1 MARTHSFVNLPDVKR
16 KRTKIRIPYGL
27 KTTMS
32 VGKLYPIDFMEVLPG
47 DTISGKVVNV
57 SRVSSSFL
65 RPVMDNLFCDIHHF
79 FVPLRLV
86 YEDAEKVFGNP
97 NPSAYN
103 SDTLKEIPSVYLSGD
118 TDAYTVSEKSV
129 GDYLGLPLGTYDNDQ
144 KVSVLPFR
152 AFAKIWNEWFRN
164 ENVQGE
170 TYINMTDTPTSS
182 EKVNNNNWSASNYM
196 GKLPSANKIKDIFT
210 SCLPKPQK
218 GLASEVPVSLKGKT
232 PVFAT
237 GDIMSDETVEAYS
250 GLAGMR
256 MHSKSGL
263 DVVNS
268 TTVLN
273 SVLGFP
279 SDITSNMS
287 KNFTLGGQDIVF
299 PEDQTFTSLYP
310 SNLWALWDNPVA
322 TANGNITVN
331 DLRFAFQFQR
341 MLEADALYGSRYSEY
356 LLGHYGVSNPDSRLQ
371 FTEYLGGGRIP
382 ISVQQV
388 AQTVPISEES
398 NVGEL
403 GAFSLSNGFSRFSKS
418 FTEHGYLFTVAC
430 IRQVHSYS
438 QGLEKKWT
446 RFDRNDFFDPL
457 YAHLSE
463 QPIYEEQLYHGS
475 EAFKSKVFGYNEYGA
490 EYRYI
495 ANRLTGEMRPQAANS
510 QDIWH
515 FGDNFASAPTLSD
528 SFVKET
534 PANVDRTLAVPSTS
548 EDSFLCDFYFDL
560 QKISV
565 MPLYST
571 PGLVDHRG

>member
-103 SDTLKEIPSVYLSGD
+103 SDSLKDIPSVYVANDSD
-118 TDAYTVSEKSV
+118 TYTVSEKSV
-129 GDYLGLPLGTYDNDQ
+129 ADYLGLPLGTYTAGQ
-144 KVSVLPFR
+144 LVSVLPFR

-182 EKVNNNNWSASNYM
+182 EKVNNNAWSASNYM

-218 GLASEVPVSLKGKT
+218 GLASEVPLQGMM
-232 PVFAT
+232 PVVT
-237 GDIMSDETVEAYS
+237 QQTKISDSKLTRIPMQYKVLGDTLDPEVDGYKIGVYPLSSDSSGYRDLDNWYS
-250 GLAGMR
+250 GADFNEEIM
-256 MHSKSGL
+256 
-263 DVVNS
+263 
-268 TTVLN
+268 
-273 SVLGFP
+273 
-279 SDITSNMS
+279 
-287 KNFTLGGQDIVF
+287 
-299 PEDQTFTSLYP
+299 
-310 SNLWALWDNPVA
+310 
-322 TANGNITVN
+322 TANSEIIYPTNLYALSEGSKLSVN

-475 EAFKSKVFGYNEYGA
+475 ESFKSKVFGYNEYGA

-495 ANRLTGEMRPQAANS
+495 ANRLTGEMRPQATNS

-515 FGDNFASAPTLSD
+515 FGDNYASAPTLSD

-571 PGLVDHRG
+571 PGFVDHRG